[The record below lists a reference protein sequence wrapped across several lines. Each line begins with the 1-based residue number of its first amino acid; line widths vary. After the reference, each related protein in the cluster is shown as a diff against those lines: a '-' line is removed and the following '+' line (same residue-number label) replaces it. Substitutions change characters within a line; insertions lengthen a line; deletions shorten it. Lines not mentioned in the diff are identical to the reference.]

1 MAVSSFIPALWNAR
15 LLHALDKAH
24 VATNIVNR
32 DYEGEIKQSGDTVHI
47 NTIGAVNVS
56 SYEHGT
62 SIVYQELSTTD
73 QTLVVNQEKYFAFQ
87 IDDVDAAQAAGD
99 IMDEAMGR
107 AAYALA
113 DTSDSYLLGV
123 IAAGGSSDNYVG
135 SSGSPVALAANNIYT
150 NIVKLRTAL
159 DKKNVPTIGRSIV
172 VPPDAYALLL
182 QDERFTKVD
191 AVAENVLTNGLVG
204 RVAGFDVYMSNNVA
218 TSSSTYLITA
228 QVPEATTYAEQI
240 VKTEALRLENSFKD
254 GVKGL
259 HVYGAKVVRPEAIAT
274 LFGTIS

>member
-135 SSGSPVALAANNIYT
+135 SSGSPVALAANNIYI

-218 TSSSTYLITA
+218 KSSSTYLITA

>member
-218 TSSSTYLITA
+218 KSSSTYLITA